1 MAARAAEGGGMGM
14 EHSGHRQRM
23 RERFAKQGLEGFAQH
38 EALELMLFY
47 AIPQKNVNPL
57 AHALIDRFGSLHGVL
72 AASPMQLMQV
82 EGVGEYT
89 ATFLSL
95 FAAAT
100 KLAEATRTQKHV
112 RLANRQAAVDYCTR
126 LLKGEKRELFYA
138 ICLNGQLETIGDA
151 LIARGSLCDV
161 PAYPR
166 VVLDAALTHN
176 AHGVLLCHN
185 HPGGTIAPSQADLD
199 ATATLV
205 RLLCEMEVT
214 VVDHIIVCENDALS
228 MVRNGL
234 IRQQATQHGIESH
247 VASSA
252 GEVRLA
258 RGLKIDHQ
266 SKTEET

>member
-1 MAARAAEGGGMGM
+1 
-14 EHSGHRQRM
+14 M
-23 RERFAKQGLEGFAQH
+23 RERFAKQGLDSFAQH

-57 AHALIDRFGSLHGVL
+57 AHALIDRFGSLYGVL
-72 AASPMQLMQV
+72 TASPKQLMQV

-95 FAAAT
+95 FAAANR
-100 KLAEATRTQKHV
+100 LAEATRAEKRV
-112 RLANRQAAVDYCTR
+112 RLSNRRAAVNYCTR
-126 LLKGEKRELFYA
+126 LLAGEKRELFYA
-138 ICLNGQLETIGDA
+138 VCLNGQLETIGDA

-166 VVLDAALTHN
+166 VVLDAVLTHN
-176 AHGVLLCHN
+176 AHAVLLCHN

-199 ATATLV
+199 ATATLA
-205 RLLCEMEVT
+205 RLLSEVEVT
-214 VVDHIIVCENDALS
+214 LVDHIIVCEAEALS

-234 IRQQATQHGIESH
+234 IDLQMTQQGVVSH

-252 GEVRLA
+252 GEVCLG
-258 RGLKIDHQ
+258 RGLKIDRQ
-266 SKTEET
+266 TTEET

>member
-1 MAARAAEGGGMGM
+1 M

-23 RERFAKQGLEGFAQH
+23 RERFVKQGLDSFAQH

-57 AHALIDRFGSLHGVL
+57 AHALIDRFGSLYGVL
-72 AASPMQLMQV
+72 AASPKQLMQV

-95 FAAAT
+95 FAAANR
-100 KLAEATRTQKHV
+100 LAEATRADKRV
-112 RLANRQAAVDYCTR
+112 RLNNRQAAVNYCTR
-126 LLKGEKRELFYA
+126 LLAGEKRELFYA

-166 VVLDAALTHN
+166 VVMDAVLTHN

-185 HPGGTIAPSQADLD
+185 HPGGTIAPSQADLE
-199 ATATLV
+199 ATATLA
-205 RLLCEMEVT
+205 RLLAEVEVT
-214 VVDHIIVCENDALS
+214 LVDHIIVCESDALS
-228 MVRNGL
+228 MVRNGM
-234 IRQQATQHGIESH
+234 IDQQMTQQGVVSH

-252 GEVRLA
+252 GEVRLG
-258 RGLKIDHQ
+258 RGLKIDRQ
-266 SKTEET
+266 TTEET

>member
-1 MAARAAEGGGMGM
+1 M

-23 RERFAKQGLEGFAQH
+23 RERYAKQGLEGFAQH

-57 AHALIDRFGSLHGVL
+57 AHALIDRFGSLYGVL
-72 AASPMQLMQV
+72 NASPKQLMQV
-82 EGVGEYT
+82 DGIGEYA
-89 ATFLSL
+89 ATYLTL
-95 FAAAT
+95 FAAAPR
-100 KLAEATRTQKHV
+100 LADATRAEKRV
-112 RLANRQAAVDYCTR
+112 RLGNRQAAVNHCTR
-126 LLKGEKRELFYA
+126 LLMGEKRELFYA
-138 ICLNGQLETIGDA
+138 ICLNGQMETLGDV

-166 VVLDAALTHN
+166 VVMDAVLTHN

-199 ATATLV
+199 ATATLAH
-205 RLLCEMEVT
+205 LLAEVEVA
-214 VVDHIIVCENDALS
+214 VVDHIIVCEGDALS
-228 MVRNGL
+228 MVRNGF
-234 IRQQATQHGIESH
+234 ISQQATQQGVVAH

-252 GEVRLA
+252 GETRLS

-266 SKTEET
+266 TDTEET

>member
-1 MAARAAEGGGMGM
+1 M

-23 RERFAKQGLEGFAQH
+23 RERFEKQGLDSFAQH

-57 AHALIDRFGSLHGVL
+57 AHALIDRFGSLYGVL
-72 AASPMQLMQV
+72 AASPKQLMQV

-95 FAAAT
+95 FAAAN
-100 KLAEATRTQKHV
+100 KLAEATRADKRV
-112 RLANRQAAVDYCTR
+112 RLSNRQAAVNYCTR
-126 LLKGEKRELFYA
+126 LLAGEKRELFYA

-166 VVLDAALTHN
+166 VVLDAVLTHN

-185 HPGGTIAPSQADLD
+185 HPGGSIAPSQADLE
-199 ATATLV
+199 ATA
-205 RLLCEMEVT
+205 RLGKVLGEIEVILI
-214 VVDHIIVCENDALS
+214 DHLIVAENGVLS
-228 MVRNGL
+228 LVRNGFYNPTEPGCCDVPHAAGSDGAARPKRELL
-234 IRQQATQHGIESH
+234 IDIPT
-247 VASSA
+247 
-252 GEVRLA
+252 
-258 RGLKIDHQ
+258 
-266 SKTEET
+266 